1 MIENNKEIILNIRN
15 KKIILLSRII
25 IISFIIVTI
34 ITHFIEVQNYYQ
46 NKGIIVLDE
55 DKYYLKLYIDI
66 TNINDII
73 NNSSI
78 IINDID
84 YNYSIIKKSDLLES
98 NYNNYQIF
106 YLQVPDLNKNLLI
119 NNLVIDYKILIHN
132 QLLIKYIK
140 NKVKE

>member
-106 YLQVPDLNKNLLI
+106 YLQVPNLNKNLLI